1 LTNHYCRYGRKQL
14 DKDVATLRQLNE
26 ELTKDCVKEVADNS
40 KLTGEFR

>member
-1 LTNHYCRYGRKQL
+1 MTGCCRYGREQL
-14 DKDVATLRQLNE
+14 DRDVAILRQLNE